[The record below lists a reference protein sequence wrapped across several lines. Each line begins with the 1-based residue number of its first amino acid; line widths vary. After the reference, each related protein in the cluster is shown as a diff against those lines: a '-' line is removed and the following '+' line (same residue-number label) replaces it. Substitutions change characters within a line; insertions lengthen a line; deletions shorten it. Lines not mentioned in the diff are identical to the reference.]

1 MLDGRANGGTSSG
14 TKGGADDGAPRLD
27 DLMPWSVRP
36 LRPGREWVTA
46 PDAPT
51 LKARWAAL
59 TRARGAEREA
69 LFGPTRA
76 RTPRSLVPPLPGP
89 FSRPGGGTAA
99 AVRLE
104 REDGPCPEP
113 VPVLH
118 GLYDR
123 QWLIPDHR
131 LLDVARPE
139 LWRVADERQIHLV
152 EAGPAPRSPAPEPAF
167 TALLPDGRSPTGR
180 PGRVRPLYR
189 RPGGREPNLA
199 PGLLDHLSERLGV
212 PVTAEDLLAWTA
224 VALRASPTGT
234 TVPLT
239 ADPAVWRDG
248 VALGRHA
255 LWVHTRGARCGDGAR
270 PRLPGGRRP
279 YVRATLPERPAPE
292 DLRHDAEEETLW
304 VGDGR
309 VAPVARGAWEFS
321 VGGVRVL
328 RAWFERR
335 TAPAAPGT
343 LEAVRPGAWPPEWT
357 SDLLELITT
366 LTLLDGLRGPRRELA
381 ERLAERPVVDTEEL
395 RGAGVLPV
403 PASARRPAS
412 VLDHREEGPG
422 GQLALL

>member
-1 MLDGRANGGTSSG
+1 
-14 TKGGADDGAPRLD
+14 
-27 DLMPWSVRP
+27 MPWSVRP
-36 LRPGREWVTA
+36 LRPGRSWVTA
-46 PDAPT
+46 PDASS

-69 LFGPTRA
+69 LFVPTRA

-89 FSRPGGGTAA
+89 ALRAGGGTSSGPAVS
-99 AVRLE
+99 AVRLD

-113 VPVLH
+113 VRILH
-118 GLYDR
+118 GLHDR

-131 LLDVARPE
+131 LIDVARPE
-139 LWRVADERQIHLV
+139 LWRVTDERQIHLV
-152 EAGPAPRSPAPEPAF
+152 EAGAAPRSPAPEPSF
-167 TALLPDGRSPTGR
+167 TELLPDGHSPTGR

-199 PGLLDHLSERLGV
+199 PGLLDHLARRLGT

-224 VALRASPTGT
+224 VALRPGPTGP

-239 ADPAVWRDG
+239 ADPRVWRDG
-248 VALGRHA
+248 VELGRHA
-255 LWVHTRGARCGDGAR
+255 LWVHTRGARCGDGTR

-292 DLRHDAEEETLW
+292 RLRHDAEDESLW

-309 VAPVARGAWEFS
+309 VAPVERGAWEFE

-328 RAWFERR
+328 EAWFERR

-343 LEAVRPGAWPPEWT
+343 LEAVRPRAWPPEWT

-366 LTLLDGLRGPRRELA
+366 LTLLDRLRGPRRELA
-381 ERLAERPVVDTEEL
+381 ERLAERPAVDTVEL
-395 RGAGVLPV
+395 REAGVLPV
-403 PASARRPAS
+403 PAGARRPAS